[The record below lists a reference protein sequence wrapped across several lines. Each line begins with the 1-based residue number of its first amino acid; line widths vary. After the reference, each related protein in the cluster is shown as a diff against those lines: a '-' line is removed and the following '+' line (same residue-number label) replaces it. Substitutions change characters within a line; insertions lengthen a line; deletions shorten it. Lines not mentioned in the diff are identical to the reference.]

1 MAPEGTLL
9 KIVAQINCIVDALVF
24 LPQRSFLYI
33 SLKKKK
39 KKNSSVTVHSKYIKW
54 VSLFW
59 RKAFWKT
66 FITEQYQKSHKTHDT

>member
-9 KIVAQINCIVDALVF
+9 KIVAKINCIVDALVF

-39 KKNSSVTVHSKYIKW
+39 KKKLICNSTLKIY
-54 VSLFW
+54 
-59 RKAFWKT
+59 
-66 FITEQYQKSHKTHDT
+66 